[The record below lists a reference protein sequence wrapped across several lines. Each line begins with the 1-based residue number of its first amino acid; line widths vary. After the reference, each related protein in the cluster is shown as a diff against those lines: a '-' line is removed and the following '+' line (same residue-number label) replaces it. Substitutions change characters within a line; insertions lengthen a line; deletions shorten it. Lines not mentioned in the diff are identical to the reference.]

1 MPVILII
8 VGIGVFA
15 VASLGCYGAIRESPT
30 LLMAFA
36 VLLAIVFIIE
46 LAIGIAAAV
55 YQSELSNALQ
65 KSLEHT
71 IKRSNPEDK
80 VAWNNIQRTLKCCGV
95 TTQSDWS
102 DLNPNRTLLVR
113 PTLPASCCRTE
124 YIDPNTKDCQNA
136 IPLYKDRF
144 YTQGCLSVLK
154 EEIKMNT
161 MILIG
166 FGIGISIIQLLG
178 IVLAV
183 WLAQRIRK
191 DNAK

>member
-8 VGIGVFA
+8 VGICVFA

-55 YQSELSNALQ
+55 YQSELTDALQ

-80 VAWNNIQRTLKCCGV
+80 SAWNNIQKTLKCCGV
-95 TTQSDWS
+95 STQSDWT
-102 DLNPNRTLLVR
+102 DLNPNKTIIIR
-113 PTLPASCCRTE
+113 PSLPASCCRPE
-124 YIDPNTKDCQNA
+124 YVDPNTKDCQNA
-136 IPLYKDRF
+136 TPLYKDRF
-144 YTQGCLSVLK
+144 YSRGCLPVLK
-154 EEIKMNT
+154 EQISKNI
-161 MILIG
+161 MILVGI
-166 FGIGISIIQLLG
+166 GIGISLIQLLG

-191 DNAK
+191 ENAK